1 MLTVCAPCSILPPP
15 KYIYVYTWMYV
26 HISKVLHALCVSWQ
40 CWKQF
45 NALNYFGR
53 WPSRSVTWVRSHHFM
68 HAEADPFEQYLFW
81 KLPKIPSPPRTDAG
95 ISMLRAGAGAP
106 IKIIETTHRFARPMG
121 SWPRSIQHKR
131 LWQLNPHRS
140 CVSISTCIYINCQA
154 SECW

>member
-26 HISKVLHALCVSWQ
+26 HISKVSHALCVSWQ

-53 WPSRSVTWVRSHHFM
+53 WLRRSVTWVRSHHFM

-106 IKIIETTHRFARPMG
+106 IKIIETTHRLPARWAVGQEASTISGFG
-121 SWPRSIQHKR
+121 SWIRTAAASPSP
-131 LWQLNPHRS
+131 LA
-140 CVSISTCIYINCQA
+140 ST
-154 SECW
+154 